1 MFQDELREYVRHNSR
16 SVKMR
21 ESAAYPGL
29 YVLKYSKQ
37 VFYKNSWDNFL
48 EECRGAVVDEN
59 FNLIAYPFTKI
70 YNFGIES
77 RAPKIGFDTKV
88 TAFRKVN
95 GFMASVTWYNGDL
108 LISTTGSL
116 DSEYVEMVKQLI
128 RQKYNYQDW
137 CLVFSRSDLRGMT
150 FMFECCHVDDPHI
163 VPEKEGMYLLGYRE
177 NVWGSRVQH
186 DSFILRELAQ
196 ELGCYTPECTVTNM
210 GRVQEM
216 VKECRHEGYVIY
228 TDDGVSTKIKSPYY
242 LVNKWVARN
251 PRTDKLVD
259 LKNDVKRSIDE
270 EYHNLIDYIR
280 ENIVEYTSM
289 SEQQRLEWVR
299 NYMENAV

>member
-1 MFQDELREYVRHNSR
+1 
-16 SVKMR
+16 
-21 ESAAYPGL
+21 
-29 YVLKYSKQ
+29 
-37 VFYKNSWDNFL
+37 
-48 EECRGAVVDEN
+48 
-59 FNLIAYPFTKI
+59 
-70 YNFGIES
+70 
-77 RAPKIGFDTKV
+77 
-88 TAFRKVN
+88 
-95 GFMASVTWYNGDL
+95 

-137 CLVFSRSDLRGMT
+137 CLIFSRSDLRGMT

-270 EYHNLIDYIR
+270 EYHGLIDHIR
-280 ENIVEYTSM
+280 ENIVEYTAM
-289 SEQQRLEWVR
+289 TEQQRLEWVR
-299 NYMENAV
+299 NYMKNAV